1 MCAAPESTRAAWR
14 CGAAGALESGPAV
27 KAARGWERGEM
38 VSLKIIAGKTIC
50 DEIEALRGDIEVEYC
65 EGFLHDT
72 PEKLRETL
80 NERIR
85 QTPGDGT
92 ILLGY
97 GRCSNGT
104 AGLEAGRHRLVI
116 PACDDCIAL
125 LLGSRRTYQQEFKEH
140 PGTYYYTRGWIEE
153 LEDPYREHPR
163 MIPRM
168 GEQKIRMVAHMM
180 LEKATHG
187 SPYHPHRHIRHGEV
201 PVLRADG
208 LRVLRPPCPQI
219 ARFAAPSQSS
229 RRDRTTASS
238 RSSYLIGP
246 GRACSGSSMVRSS
259 QPKRRPTWRPPE
271 PAAP

>member
-1 MCAAPESTRAAWR
+1 MA
-14 CGAAGALESGPAV
+14 
-27 KAARGWERGEM
+27 
-38 VSLKIIAGKTIC
+38 SLKIIACKTIC
-50 DEIEALRGDIEVEYC
+50 DEIESLRGDIEVEYC

-125 LLGSRRTYQQEFKEH
+125 LLGSRRTYQREFKEH

-153 LEDPYREHPR
+153 LEDPYREYLK

-168 GEQKIRMVAHMM
+168 GEQKARMVAHMM
-180 LEKATHG
+180 LESYTRVAIIDTGTYDMAKCQSYVQKA
-187 SPYHPHRHIRHGEV
+187 
-201 PVLRADG
+201 
-208 LRVLRPPCPQI
+208 LRVLRPARPQI
-219 ARFAAPSQSS
+219 ARFAAPSRKARAGTA
-229 RRDRTTASS
+229 RRRVH
-238 RSSYLIGP
+238 G
-246 GRACSGSSMVRSS
+246 
-259 QPKRRPTWRPPE
+259 RPTRRGTRGE
-271 PAAP
+271 PVLGARR